1 LGPYLTSGVRFR
13 SEPLGAGARVALWLL
28 LAVATSLL
36 LVEAG
41 HTPFFEP
48 DEARY
53 AEIPREMLA
62 AGDFVAP
69 HLNGHRAYEK
79 PPLHY
84 WAVAASM
91 KAFGETEMAAR
102 LPAKLSA
109 VGMVLALAAIA
120 AFCFGERVAI
130 LAGLIVATSLLV
142 VAIGRLNIID
152 GPLSFA
158 VATSAFAFA
167 SFQEHERSGARAR
180 VALYLLHFSCA
191 AAVML
196 KGLVGLVLPGGAILV
211 WALLSRRLAVVP
223 KLFSALPLLVFL
235 ALTAAA
241 GAVFDRR
248 TRAPAPAPAPETPP
262 KDDDPPAS
270 EPDPSPAPAP
280 SRPAHISRRDAMM
293 RVSGVAAWGMTGS
306 LLGWGMV
313 RGRHA
318 FAVEEVVVRIAR
330 LPKALDGY
338 TIAQVSDIHCG
349 PFRGE
354 RELGEAFELVR
365 GIKPDLVVAT
375 GDLVDFDAAFTPL
388 FARRFADLP
397 SRDGRLA
404 ILGNHDYYAG
414 ARIVRDHLA
423 AAGVEVL
430 VNESRILRPKDGGG
444 IALVGVDDMWSK
456 PDLDGALAG
465 VGKDLPK
472 VLLAHQPRFLDFAAG
487 SVDLQLSGHTH
498 GGQICLPG
506 GVPLTYN
513 AKCPRRLGRG
523 PWRWGEMQGY
533 TSAGAGSC
541 VVPVRFNCPPEITL
555 HQLLG

>member
-1 LGPYLTSGVRFR
+1 MPSVLRVVAFVIGVVIVSGGAHVLFVRWLCTFFPR
-13 SEPLGAGARVALWLL
+13 LREHRRKLWTIGA
-28 LAVATSLL
+28 L
-36 LVEAG
+36 LVLL
-41 HTPFFEP
+41 PMVV
-48 DEARY
+48 R
-53 AEIPREMLA
+53 
-62 AGDFVAP
+62 
-69 HLNGHRAYEK
+69 
-79 PPLHY
+79 
-84 WAVAASM
+84 W
-91 KAFGETEMAAR
+91 AAR
-102 LPAKLSA
+102 ALGSSSLVSLQAL
-109 VGMVLALAAIA
+109 VMGEQMV
-120 AFCFGERVAI
+120 
-130 LAGLIVATSLLV
+130 V
-142 VAIGRLNIID
+142 VLG
-152 GPLSFA
+152 
-158 VATSAFAFA
+158 
-167 SFQEHERSGARAR
+167 
-180 VALYLLHFSCA
+180 
-191 AAVML
+191 
-196 KGLVGLVLPGGAILV
+196 
-211 WALLSRRLAVVP
+211 
-223 KLFSALPLLVFL
+223 ALPLLVFL

-241 GAVFDRR
+241 GAVLDRR
-248 TRAPAPAPAPETPP
+248 TRAPAPAPETPP

-280 SRPAHISRRDAMM
+280 SRPAHLSRRDAMM

-349 PFRGE
+349 PFVGE

-465 VGKDLPK
+465 VSKDLPK

-498 GGQICLPG
+498 GGQICPG
-506 GVPLTYN
+506 FNPAALVMRYVAGRYEKSGTVLWVNRGVGVAAIPSRV
-513 AKCPRRLGRG
+513 A
-523 PWRWGEMQGY
+523 
-533 TSAGAGSC
+533 A
-541 VVPVRFNCPPEITL
+541 PPEVTKIVL
-555 HQLLG
+555 VAG

>member
-1 LGPYLTSGVRFR
+1 
-13 SEPLGAGARVALWLL
+13 
-28 LAVATSLL
+28 
-36 LVEAG
+36 
-41 HTPFFEP
+41 
-48 DEARY
+48 
-53 AEIPREMLA
+53 
-62 AGDFVAP
+62 
-69 HLNGHRAYEK
+69 
-79 PPLHY
+79 
-84 WAVAASM
+84 
-91 KAFGETEMAAR
+91 
-102 LPAKLSA
+102 
-109 VGMVLALAAIA
+109 
-120 AFCFGERVAI
+120 
-130 LAGLIVATSLLV
+130 
-142 VAIGRLNIID
+142 
-152 GPLSFA
+152 
-158 VATSAFAFA
+158 
-167 SFQEHERSGARAR
+167 
-180 VALYLLHFSCA
+180 
-191 AAVML
+191 
-196 KGLVGLVLPGGAILV
+196 
-211 WALLSRRLAVVP
+211 
-223 KLFSALPLLVFL
+223 
-235 ALTAAA
+235 
-241 GAVFDRR
+241 
-248 TRAPAPAPAPETPP
+248 
-262 KDDDPPAS
+262 
-270 EPDPSPAPAP
+270 
-280 SRPAHISRRDAMM
+280 MM

-349 PFRGE
+349 PFVGE

-498 GGQICLPG
+498 GGQICPG
-506 GVPLTYN
+506 FNPAALVMRYVAGRYEKSGTVLWVNRGVGVAAIPSRV
-513 AKCPRRLGRG
+513 A
-523 PWRWGEMQGY
+523 
-533 TSAGAGSC
+533 A
-541 VVPVRFNCPPEITL
+541 PPEVTKIVL
-555 HQLLG
+555 VAG